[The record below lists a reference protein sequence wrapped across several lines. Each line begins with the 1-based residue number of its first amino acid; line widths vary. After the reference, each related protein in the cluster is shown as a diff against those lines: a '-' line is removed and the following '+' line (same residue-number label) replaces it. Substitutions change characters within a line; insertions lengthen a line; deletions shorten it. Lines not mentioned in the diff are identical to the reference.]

1 MQINNS
7 NLGNTNNNFNNVQ
20 PTPLNLE
27 KDTSNVVNQSDF
39 LAKEQPVQQSVVP
52 PVVEPVQC
60 GERYQRREYKNS
72 LETGVVETVYIYIC
86 PNCKSEMEFKAKVL
100 NTMKDNPNVHCYQ
113 CSHDFD
119 IIKPNVNDYQNPSI
133 MDTFGDFI
141 KSDNSVEGQHMLDNK
156 NVDDVLNT
164 IKDSFG
170 INIPKESLNKLPI
183 GVKKILRD
191 LFSI

>member
-7 NLGNTNNNFNNVQ
+7 NLGNANNNFNNVPQ
-20 PTPLNLE
+20 TPVDLNKGNE
-27 KDTSNVVNQSDF
+27 TFNQNNF
-39 LAKEQPVQQSVVP
+39 LSKEPYVQPVN
-52 PVVEPVQC
+52 PVVDNTQT
-60 GERYQRREYKNS
+60 GLRYARREYKNS
-72 LETGVVETVYIYIC
+72 TETGVIETVYIYIC

-100 NTMKDNPNVHCYQ
+100 NTMKDRPNVHCYK

-119 IIKPNVNDYQNPSI
+119 IIKPTANDYQNPSL
-133 MDTFGDFI
+133 MDTFGEFI
-141 KSDNSVEGQHMLDNK
+141 KSDTSVEGQHMLDNK
-156 NVDDVLNT
+156 NVDEILN
-164 IKDSFG
+164 IIRDSFG